1 MSLLLVVDSAVVD
14 WTDDHLV
21 LAPVLLVLDWTDD
34 YLVLLSVLLV
44 LDWTDDHLVLLSVLL
59 VLDWTDDHP
68 VLVALSHLMSDDHL
82 ITNGAVLKSQCDA
95 TGLGL
100 PVNSE

>member
-21 LAPVLLVLDWTDD
+21 LVSMLLVLNWTS
-34 YLVLLSVLLV
+34 Y
-44 LDWTDDHLVLLSVLL
+44 
-59 VLDWTDDHP
+59 HP

-82 ITNGAVLKSQCDA
+82 NTNGAVSKSQCDA
-95 TGLGL
+95 TGLEL
-100 PVNSE
+100 PVDSE